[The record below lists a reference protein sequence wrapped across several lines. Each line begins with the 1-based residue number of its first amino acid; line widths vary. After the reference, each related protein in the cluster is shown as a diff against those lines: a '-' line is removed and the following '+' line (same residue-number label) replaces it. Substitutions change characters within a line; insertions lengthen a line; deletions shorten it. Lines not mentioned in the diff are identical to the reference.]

1 MVGSLQYVI
10 ARDENVFSDPS
21 AFKPERWLR
30 ESGENTVS
38 STFASVPFGFGP
50 RQCIGRRLAELE
62 LYLALARV
70 SLSAVA
76 VRRNYLKKVSRQ
88 KMTIGRLRINTRCG
102 LPYVRHFHTMH
113 TGYGTFH
120 CDSMKYDLMLHFKYA
135 VCRMKMPYVLE
146 SAASLLSTSFSVLSV
161 R

>member
-10 ARDENVFSDPS
+10 ARDENVFSDPN

-70 SLSAVA
+70 SLSAVLSLKVVKYVKKKTI
-76 VRRNYLKKVSRQ
+76 VRQCAN
-88 KMTIGRLRINTRCG
+88 
-102 LPYVRHFHTMH
+102 
-113 TGYGTFH
+113 
-120 CDSMKYDLMLHFKYA
+120 
-135 VCRMKMPYVLE
+135 
-146 SAASLLSTSFSVLSV
+146 
-161 R
+161 